1 MKLSNKRLQTLIH
14 GSYRF
19 LSHKGG
25 YMSFC
30 HYDEEQ
36 TKYLEFEKFFYDR
49 AFFTSSITIELVT
62 DATEIAF
69 DYKVLMAASFDTVD
83 LFIEGVA
90 HEMKAVKDLGK
101 KGTLT
106 FTLPEGKKKVVI
118 YLPVDTDLGI
128 KNFRV
133 NGNWRSVKP
142 RKTKVLWVGDS
153 ITQGYG
159 GLISSHTYVNVAN
172 RALGYEILNQGIG
185 GYYYD
190 AKVLKPLDDFQPDKI
205 ILAMGSNQ
213 FRWQN
218 KKEFID
224 EYYKKL
230 NEIYPNV
237 PLLAVTPIWRE
248 LNDEDRKIFDEC
260 TQIIRS
266 QAEKYPNLTIVD
278 GLTLVPGCAQYFMD
292 GLHPNALGMTIYGQ
306 NLANIIKQIGW

>member
-14 GSYRF
+14 GAYRF
-19 LSHKGG
+19 LDQKGG

-49 AFFTSSITIELVT
+49 AFFTSSVTIELIT

-69 DYKVLMAASFDTVD
+69 DYKVYLASSFDTVD

-90 HEMKAVKDLGK
+90 HEMKAVKDMGE
-101 KGTLT
+101 KGTLS

-118 YLPVDTDLGI
+118 YLPLDTNLGV

-133 NGNWRSVKP
+133 NGSWRSVPK
-142 RKTKVLWVGDS
+142 RKTNVLWIGDS

-159 GLISSHTYVNVAN
+159 GMISSHTYVNVAN
-172 RALGYEILNQGIG
+172 RILGYEILNQGIG

-190 AKVLKPLDDFQPDKI
+190 AKVLKTLENFKPDKI
-205 ILAMGSNQ
+205 ILAMGTNQ
-213 FRWQN
+213 FRSAD
-218 KKEFID
+218 KKEVID
-224 EYYKKL
+224 AYYEKL
-230 NEIYPNV
+230 NALYPNV
-237 PLLAVTPIWRE
+237 PMLAVTPLWRE
-248 LNDEDRKIFDEC
+248 LSKEDKPIFESC
-260 TQIIRS
+260 VQIIRS

-278 GLTLVPGCAQYFMD
+278 GFTLVPGCPQYFLD
-292 GLHPNALGMTIYGQ
+292 GLHPNALGMTLYGQ
-306 NLANIIKQIGW
+306 NLANIIKKIGW